1 MFTPWQFPWPC
12 SFAPPQSTRRRLV
25 DERCLHPPTRFLKET
40 RGVTDASPVPSGTP
54 IDRAFRRGPDAFAPS
69 RCPGPTGRDGRP
81 AEGILGHL
89 DAFYALAALSLGDP
103 DRAQHVVT
111 RRSRLWRAL
120 ADHVHRAN
128 EGRHPLSVAG
138 PAPFREGALSTHER
152 EAIAL
157 FLGGWREQEAARL
170 LSVSVNK
177 LGRNLRAGLEALQ
190 AAMVTD
196 RRSGCALAAVRDDE
210 RFPGR

>member
-1 MFTPWQFPWPC
+1 MLTPSQFPRPC
-12 SFAPPQSTRRRLV
+12 SFAPPQPTRRRLV
-25 DERCLHPPTRFLKET
+25 DERCLHLPTRFLKET
-40 RGVTDASPVPSGTP
+40 RSVTDASPVPSGTP
-54 IDRAFRRGPDAFAPS
+54 IDRACRRGPDALAPS
-69 RCPGPTGRDGRP
+69 RCPGPTGRDGPP
-81 AEGILGHL
+81 AEGILSHL
-89 DAFYALAALSLGDP
+89 DAPYALAYLSSGDP
-103 DRAQHVVT
+103 DRAQHVVISAFTDVCQDPTDTPT

-157 FLGGWREQEAARL
+157 LVGGRREQETARL

-177 LGRNLRAGLEALQ
+177 LCRYLRPGWGR
-190 AAMVTD
+190 
-196 RRSGCALAAVRDDE
+196 
-210 RFPGR
+210 